1 MLPHWARDRFRSRY
15 AVAGLLGIVAL
26 AVGGCGG
33 GGTNAG
39 GTHSSAQP
47 SSGDREMIHYA
58 VCMRAHGANVPDP
71 RHIPGHTG
79 LSLNISGSKT
89 PAFRRADNSCG
100 HYIASLVAAKEQGAR
115 ATLTES
121 RRLGLV
127 HYAECMRQH
136 GIPMLDPD
144 QFGVLNRGNVPGIS
158 DVGRY
163 TPVFRHADQACR
175 SLLPAGVRAHGS
187 GP

>member
-1 MLPHWARDRFRSRY
+1 MNSRY

-26 AVGGCGG
+26 AVGGCGSS
-33 GGTNAG
+33 GTNAG
-39 GTHSSAQP
+39 SQSSAQL
-47 SSGDREMIHYA
+47 SSSDRQMIRYA
-58 VCMRAHGANVPDP
+58 VCMRGHGAHVPDP
-71 RHIPGHTG
+71 THIPGHNG
-79 LSLNISGSKT
+79 LSLNISGGKT
-89 PAFRRADNSCG
+89 PAFQRADRSCG
-100 HYIASLVAAKEQGAR
+100 RYIASLVALKEQGAR

-144 QFGVLNRGNVPGIS
+144 QFGTLNLGNVPGIS
-158 DVGRY
+158 AVGRY

-175 SLLPAGVRAHGS
+175 SLLPAGVRDNGS